1 MNEDIKLK
9 ILNKIKEYNRII
21 ICRHIRPDGD
31 AAGSTLGL
39 RRILRLT
46 YPQKEIYVINDD
58 YSRDMAFLGEEDA
71 QREDSF
77 YTGALIIVI
86 DTGSEDRV
94 SNSRLGLAKEMI
106 VIDHHIEREPYG
118 AISWVEPER
127 SSACEMVADF
137 YASFKDELCMDT
149 EAATCIYAGM
159 VTDSGRFRFES
170 VTGETLRLAAM
181 LLDKNINTQKL
192 FAMLYLDTLSEHKFH
207 AYVLNKLKLT
217 KNGVAYIY
225 ISLDAQR
232 RFGLTSEQASNSVAY
247 LNSLKGSIIWIAF
260 IENEDGSIRVRLG
273 SRFVTINQLAE
284 SYGGGG
290 HAQASG
296 ATIYSLAEMRGFV
309 RRADKLIE
317 QYKSE
322 NDDWL

>member
-232 RFGLTSEQASNSVAY
+232 RFGLTSEQASNSVSY

-260 IENEDGSIRVRLG
+260 IENEDGSIRVRLR

>member
-225 ISLDAQR
+225 ISLDAQM

-260 IENEDGSIRVRLG
+260 IENEDGSIRVRLR

>member
-1 MNEDIKLK
+1 
-9 ILNKIKEYNRII
+9 
-21 ICRHIRPDGD
+21 
-31 AAGSTLGL
+31 
-39 RRILRLT
+39 
-46 YPQKEIYVINDD
+46 
-58 YSRDMAFLGEEDA
+58 MAFLGEEDA

-106 VIDHHIEREPYG
+106 VIEHHIEREPYG

-260 IENEDGSIRVRLG
+260 IENEDGSIRVRLR

>member
-118 AISWVEPER
+118 AISW
-127 SSACEMVADF
+127 
-137 YASFKDELCMDT
+137 
-149 EAATCIYAGM
+149 
-159 VTDSGRFRFES
+159 
-170 VTGETLRLAAM
+170 
-181 LLDKNINTQKL
+181 
-192 FAMLYLDTLSEHKFH
+192 
-207 AYVLNKLKLT
+207 
-217 KNGVAYIY
+217 
-225 ISLDAQR
+225 
-232 RFGLTSEQASNSVAY
+232 
-247 LNSLKGSIIWIAF
+247 
-260 IENEDGSIRVRLG
+260 
-273 SRFVTINQLAE
+273 
-284 SYGGGG
+284 
-290 HAQASG
+290 
-296 ATIYSLAEMRGFV
+296 
-309 RRADKLIE
+309 
-317 QYKSE
+317 
-322 NDDWL
+322 

>member
-1 MNEDIKLK
+1 MAITSDFSIFANTDFSTTPFQYLIFARKAPLLHVELNELQ
-9 ILNKIKEYNRII
+9 Y
-21 ICRHIRPDGD
+21 
-31 AAGSTLGL
+31 LGFM
-39 RRILRLT
+39 R
-46 YPQKEIYVINDD
+46 
-58 YSRDMAFLGEEDA
+58 
-71 QREDSF
+71 
-77 YTGALIIVI
+77 
-86 DTGSEDRV
+86 DRV
-94 SNSRLGLAKEMI
+94 IMKALGNKCIGSITRDSNTKKTAIKGDFI
-106 VIDHHIEREPYG
+106 IDGY
-118 AISWVEPER
+118 AI
-127 SSACEMVADF
+127 AN
-137 YASFKDELCMDT
+137 LDT
-149 EAATCIYAGM
+149 T
-159 VTDSGRFRFES
+159 
-170 VTGETLRLAAM
+170 
-181 LLDKNINTQKL
+181 INTETGDSIYFKV
-192 FAMLYLDTLSEHKFH
+192 TLEEVTKDSE
-207 AYVLNKLKLT
+207 LT

-260 IENEDGSIRVRLG
+260 IENEDGSIRVRLR

>member
-1 MNEDIKLK
+1 M
-9 ILNKIKEYNRII
+9 
-21 ICRHIRPDGD
+21 
-31 AAGSTLGL
+31 
-39 RRILRLT
+39 
-46 YPQKEIYVINDD
+46 
-58 YSRDMAFLGEEDA
+58 
-71 QREDSF
+71 
-77 YTGALIIVI
+77 
-86 DTGSEDRV
+86 
-94 SNSRLGLAKEMI
+94 
-106 VIDHHIEREPYG
+106 
-118 AISWVEPER
+118 
-127 SSACEMVADF
+127 
-137 YASFKDELCMDT
+137 
-149 EAATCIYAGM
+149 
-159 VTDSGRFRFES
+159 
-170 VTGETLRLAAM
+170 
-181 LLDKNINTQKL
+181 
-192 FAMLYLDTLSEHKFH
+192 
-207 AYVLNKLKLT
+207 LNKLKLT

-260 IENEDGSIRVRLG
+260 IENEDGSIRVRLR